1 MAEAVYCPWRD
12 RTESEGYGGVQTYL
26 WMTKDNVVEVPFE
39 KEHLLEVIFDPLN
52 LNKAYQ
58 AVMRNDG
65 KGGTDGMSCSEL
77 KA

>member
-1 MAEAVYCPWRD
+1 MAEAVYFPWRD
-12 RTESEGYGGVQTYL
+12 RTESEGCGGVQTYL

-39 KEHLLEVIFDPLN
+39 KEHLLEVILDPLN

-65 KGGTDGMSCSEL
+65 KGGIDGMSCSEL

>member
-1 MAEAVYCPWRD
+1 
-12 RTESEGYGGVQTYL
+12 
-26 WMTKDNVVEVPFE
+26 MTKDNVVEVPFE
-39 KEHLLEVIFDPLN
+39 KEHLLEVILDPLN

-65 KGGTDGMSCSEL
+65 KGGIDGMSCSEL

>member
-1 MAEAVYCPWRD
+1 MAEAVDCPLRD

-26 WMTKDNVVEVPFE
+26 WMTKDNVVEVP
-39 KEHLLEVIFDPLN
+39 LLEVILDPLN

-58 AVMRNDG
+58 AVMRNDR
-65 KGGTDGMSCSEL
+65 KGGIGGMSCSEL